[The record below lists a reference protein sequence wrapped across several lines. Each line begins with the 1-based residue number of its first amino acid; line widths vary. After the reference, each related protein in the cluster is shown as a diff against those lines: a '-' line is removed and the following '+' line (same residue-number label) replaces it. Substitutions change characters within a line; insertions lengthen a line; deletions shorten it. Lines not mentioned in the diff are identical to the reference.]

1 VSHRLR
7 NVFVILAVIFS
18 SAAILG
24 TQTPALAN
32 HSFQVSGPTICLDG
46 ARFTGTATAASA
58 LNRTMTGRIFN
69 QAGNTILATGNS
81 NVFTAVGQTFG
92 YVVNYPV
99 GTLTV
104 GQTIRYSA
112 SDTAT
117 PSGLEGDN
125 KTAVVGNCIL
135 KTSGAVLFFD
145 PGDDRLNRQPGVP
158 AVLYC
163 RNKGDVH
170 IYYVDVDTSK
180 GKFGMVVTKAEIDA
194 VIASNP
200 TRNTLIKQSAGGV
213 LKLYYLP
220 ATQEL
225 SFVTPDLRPPYKPYT
240 FVWKSCS

>member
-1 VSHRLR
+1 MTRR
-7 NVFVILAVIFS
+7 IILAIIAFAIAIIGFS
-18 SAAILG
+18 A
-24 TQTPALAN
+24 TAN
-32 HSFQVSGPTICLDG
+32 VATASHSFLVSGPTICLDG
-46 ARFTGTATAASA
+46 ARFTGRANAASA
-58 LNRTMTGRIFN
+58 LNLTMTGRIFN

-104 GQTIRYSA
+104 GQTIQFSA
-112 SDTAT
+112 SDTAS
-117 PSGLEGDN
+117 PFGLQGDSR
-125 KTAVVGNCIL
+125 TAIVGNCIL
-135 KTSGAVLFFD
+135 KITGAVLFFD

-180 GKFGMVVTKAEIDA
+180 GKIGMVVTKAEIDA

-200 TRNTLIKQSAGGV
+200 TRNTLIRQSANGV
-213 LKLYYLP
+213 LKLYYLS
-220 ATQEL
+220 ATKEL
-225 SFVTPDLRPPYKPYT
+225 SFVTTDLRPPYKPYT
-240 FVWKSCS
+240 FVWKACA